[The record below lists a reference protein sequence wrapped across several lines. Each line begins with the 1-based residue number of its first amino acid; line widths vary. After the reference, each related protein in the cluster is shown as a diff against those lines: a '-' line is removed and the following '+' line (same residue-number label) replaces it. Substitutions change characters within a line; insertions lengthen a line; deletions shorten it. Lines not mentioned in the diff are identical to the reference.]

1 MYSFVPQVDI
11 SQVHTGFY
19 WFAAVALF
27 VAIMVVA
34 SIEDDPR
41 TAVITLVI
49 LAAFTWGV
57 HYLSYDPASNKPP
70 LNQKVIGTLVGVQS
84 EGWNEK
90 SGKSRADHHV
100 MYVTYRVPAGEVTLQ
115 AGPGVAYPQQAV
127 LYKN

>member
-19 WFAAVALF
+19 WAAAIGLIVAVL
-27 VAIMVVA
+27 VVG

-41 TAVITLVI
+41 TAVITLIV

-57 HYLSYDPASNKPP
+57 HHLSYDPDANKPP
-70 LNQKVIGTLVGVQS
+70 LNQKVIGTLVDTYG

-90 SGKSRADHHV
+90 SGKTRADHHV
-100 MYVTYRVPAGEVTLQ
+100 LYVTYRVPEGNVTLQ
-115 AGPGVAYPQQAV
+115 AFEGVVYPQQAT